1 MSMFILALI
10 LGRLNLSMLV
20 NWKKQKGAF
29 VSLTCLQLADQGK
42 GGTSRKK
49 RQNAPRFFSHVFSS
63 AISALGPLCE
73 RPESISFKVSRLLS
87 THWLCPENV
96 LENWTVAGL
105 IASHSH
111 Q

>member
-42 GGTSRKK
+42 EALAEKK
-49 RQNAPRFFSHVFSS
+49 GRMAQDSSLMFFQVQFLPWGLFVKDLSPFHLRS
-63 AISALGPLCE
+63 AVC
-73 RPESISFKVSRLLS
+73 
-87 THWLCPENV
+87 
-96 LENWTVAGL
+96 
-105 IASHSH
+105 
-111 Q
+111 